1 MWGSY
6 EQGHIRHNTYMG
18 KKGNPCGHTPEEGA
32 AMPRRHRSERRH
44 LCPLAASRPCT
55 QPRSGPL
62 GTSTPHC
69 TPVGF
74 LGTSSFSGS
83 QTHSFY
89 CQRTEEDNGAPNH
102 LLHTNVSK
110 VKLKHGFA
118 ISIKMISQE
127 TYVLLK
133 VLSTLVNEKTYVQI

>member
-1 MWGSY
+1 MSRDTSDTTPIWGRRETAVST
-6 EQGHIRHNTYMG
+6 H
-18 KKGNPCGHTPEEGA
+18 
-32 AMPRRHRSERRH
+32 PRRVQPCREDTEANADISAPSLPPGHARS
-44 LCPLAASRPCT
+44 PGAVPSAPA
-55 QPRSGPL
+55 P
-62 GTSTPHC
+62 PHC